1 MWLNNTASAAM
12 MMPLA
17 DAIFT
22 HLTSINVEKDKAQV
36 KKSIEAVNRLQT
48 ATYLGIAYAAS
59 LGGMST
65 LTGTGPNIILHGVLQ
80 VSFPEGPELSF
91 VSWLLMV
98 SAL

>member
-17 DAIFT
+17 DAIFS
-22 HLTSINVEKDKAQV
+22 HLVSLEKEKHGNSLDLKTALH
-36 KKSIEAVNRLQT
+36 KISRLKT
-48 ATYLGIAYAAS
+48 ATYLGIAYSAS

-80 VSFPEGPELSF
+80 VSFPDGPELSF
-91 VSWLLMV
+91 ISWLAMV
-98 SAL
+98 